1 MSIPVDID
9 HFTPA
14 DVPEQGYALVRGY
27 DGEVF
32 KVRRIGKVLKRHH
45 YEVWH
50 AFAWGPQPL
59 TQTNW
64 KVCASFGA
72 ATHLI
77 HDHSRK

>member
-1 MSIPVDID
+1 MSTPVDID

-14 DVPEQGYALVRGY
+14 DVPDEGHALVRGY

-50 AFAWGPQPL
+50 AFAWEEQPL
-59 TQTNW
+59 TRTNW
-64 KVCASFGA
+64 KVCASFVA
-72 ATHLI
+72 AIHLI
-77 HDHSRK
+77 QDHSCD